1 MLNIQRSGQLS
12 ETSRKRSVG
21 SVMGSELL
29 AAEAASHSQQ
39 HLTEGLPAKIA
50 RPEEVLCQFNTSFIL
65 KDTSLSFQSLTQDC
79 LQCYLPKRTIN
90 IQLCRLH
97 PKKTVANLSQESSD
111 SKHLTRWCTL
121 TPAKCWRV
129 LDKAY
134 VKMEGHTERQ
144 SIPLL
149 RWVGLY
155 LTNSGDGQ
163 ALCGQP
169 TPSPRCIN
177 PIHLA
182 W

>member
-39 HLTEGLPAKIA
+39 HLTGGLPAKIA

-97 PKKTVANLSQESSD
+97 PKKTVANLSQERLRQQAFNTLVYTHT
-111 SKHLTRWCTL
+111 SKMLTC
-121 TPAKCWRV
+121 A
-129 LDKAY
+129 
-134 VKMEGHTERQ
+134 GQ
-144 SIPLL
+144 GL
-149 RWVGLY
+149 RKNGG
-155 LTNSGDGQ
+155 T
-163 ALCGQP
+163 
-169 TPSPRCIN
+169 
-177 PIHLA
+177 H
-182 W
+182 